1 MPNVGLQ
8 QGILMYKGERIRTLE
23 SNLDMNHL
31 MTIQAPEEA
40 TQLGTV
46 EYWAQKRQMEQ
57 PWFQINGVGGT
68 NIQMT
73 GKWGEYST
81 PAMRDG
87 STTIVADLSGDD
99 QPGRGRTPVEMEI
112 KGRSMSIGE
121 VFKFD
126 ERMKDEFRIDS
137 IVRDAGDNQVI
148 SFRRLDSD
156 EPINKLFLQAGNP
169 IISLGVNVFDSEFDQ
184 NYADW
189 KLDVSSG
196 PKYRIP
202 VGQAEI
208 RVKYHVTKDVAQFD
222 LPGRSFQVSG
232 QDKKAIDDS
241 IEYYFEIPGLQG
253 GDTMTTLSDAMVNP
267 VASSIVKSSLSPN
280 APAGTKA
287 SISVASMYDSLSV
300 KYLNRGEQQYLLWG
314 TGGQP
319 FQGAGYDEKLLPVG
333 IWQQLDTGYKT
344 TFNIANFGLHTLKT
358 MYQEYMHG
366 KMDSPTE
373 GSEPVLTIQ
382 TGRGGYQL
390 VQKMIEDQRNT
401 NAVIVLATDFNQIKG
416 DGPYDLEY
424 SPLSYSA
431 IRVPFLA
438 TFKFQYN
445 RGFDSITANPV
456 SNPIVQGTGYRL
468 SSFSMII
475 TPENALGAG
484 NIKILRN
491 KENNGG
497 QIFMNIVNGRG
508 VGHPLYST
516 RVNTSN
522 IIATQSSDLKT
533 GYGAYFYKCLD
544 SAWVIDPTKVLKAV
558 PINPYS
564 KLTF

>member
-23 SNLDMNHL
+23 STLDMNHL
-31 MTIQAPEEA
+31 MAIQAPEEA

-46 EYWAQKRQMEQ
+46 EYWAQKRRMEQ

-87 STTIVADLSGDD
+87 STRIVADLSGDVNA
-99 QPGRGRTPVEMEI
+99 GRGHTPVEMEI
-112 KGRSMSIGE
+112 TGRAMQIGE

-126 ERMKDEFRIDS
+126 ERMRDEFRIDN
-137 IVRDAGDNQVI
+137 IVREAGDNQVI
-148 SFRRLDSD
+148 SFTRLDSA
-156 EPINKLFLQAGNP
+156 EPINKLFLQSGNP
-169 IISLGVNVFDSEFDQ
+169 IISLGVNVFNSEFDQ
-184 NYADW
+184 DSPGW

-208 RVKYHVTKDVAQFD
+208 RVSYHVTKDVAAFD
-222 LPGRSFQVSG
+222 LPGNSFQITG
-232 QDKKAIDDS
+232 QDKADMDKS
-241 IEYYFEIPGLQG
+241 VEYFFEIPGLQTS
-253 GDTMTTLSDAMVNP
+253 DKMSTLSDAMVSP
-267 VASSIVKSSLSPN
+267 QASLVKSSLSAAAPN
-280 APAGTKA
+280 GSKA
-287 SISVASMYDSLSV
+287 TISIASLYDSLSV
-300 KYLNRGEQQYLLWG
+300 KYLNRGEQLYLLWG
-314 TGGQP
+314 TGGRP
-319 FQGAGYDEKLLPVG
+319 FQGNGYDQKLLPVG

-344 TFNIANFGLHTLKT
+344 TFNIGNFGLHTLKA
-358 MYQEYMHG
+358 MFQEYIHG
-366 KMDSPTE
+366 KFDAVQE
-373 GSEPVLTIQ
+373 GSEPVIEVQ
-382 TGRGGYQL
+382 TGRGGYQM
-390 VQKMIEDQRNT
+390 VQKMIEEERST
-401 NAVIVLATDFNQIKG
+401 SAIIVLATDFNMIKG
-416 DGPYDLEY
+416 SGPYDLEY

-438 TFKFQYN
+438 IFKFVYN
-445 RGFDSITANPV
+445 PGFDNITANPI
-456 SNPIVQGTGYRL
+456 SNPIIQPYGYRL
-468 SSFSMII
+468 SSFSMIV
-475 TPENALGAG
+475 TPENALGSG

-491 KENNGG
+491 KENYGG

-516 RVNTSN
+516 TQRSGS
-522 IIATQSSDLKT
+522 IIATQSTDLRS